1 MNYCQ
6 NCHVEHNTVKDTY
19 GEILTMR
26 SENCTFQYNSIDQI
40 IFGVCLD
47 QKSHN
52 NVIRYNTVANST
64 GGVMVMIAS
73 ANNVVY
79 ENTFFGNTLGIGLRQ
94 GAHDNAFSFNS
105 LEQNTIGLYLTD
117 APYDNLIENNTF
129 MKNTLQVQSIG
140 KTSNYYNH
148 NYWNGPKVFPKCI
161 FGWLTGGKI
170 LPMLMIPYC
179 VCGMDWHPLKTVPE
193 RI

>member
-1 MNYCQ
+1 
-6 NCHVEHNTVKDTY
+6 
-19 GEILTMR
+19 
-26 SENCTFQYNSIDQI
+26 
-40 IFGVCLD
+40 
-47 QKSHN
+47 
-52 NVIRYNTVANST
+52 
-64 GGVMVMIAS
+64 MVMIAS